1 MKLEPEVLPKL
12 KTQKLNR
19 NLKTLQRE
27 IYLPNNLDTHRTF
40 FQGCQVSTKPPKRV
54 SPSRSIGLGPFSSSF
69 HSMTSSLN
77 PWKAVDLKMFMGC
90 VVSEEQLIWRCFW
103 VRDWWG
109 TLICVVIDE
118 RGAEEIWGLGIS
130 IWHDLGF
137 YLGLGTVMWGTHDY

>member
-27 IYLPNNLDTHRTF
+27 IYLSNNLDTRRTF
-40 FQGCQVSTKPPKRV
+40 FQGCQVSKKRPKLV
-54 SPSRSIGLGPFSSSF
+54 SQSRSIGLGPFSLSF
-69 HSMTSSLN
+69 HLMTSGLN
-77 PWKAVDLKMFMGC
+77 PWMHNWFEHVFGLCGERGAID
-90 VVSEEQLIWRCFW
+90 W

-109 TLICVVIDE
+109 ASICAVTGE

-130 IWHDLGF
+130 GVVMRFRVL
-137 YLGLGTVMWGTHDY
+137 LGLGIVTWGPRDY